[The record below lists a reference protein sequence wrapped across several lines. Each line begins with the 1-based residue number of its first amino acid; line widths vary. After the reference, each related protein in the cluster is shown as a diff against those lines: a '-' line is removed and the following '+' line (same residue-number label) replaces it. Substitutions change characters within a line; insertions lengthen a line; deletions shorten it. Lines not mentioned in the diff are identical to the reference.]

1 MKKLFIL
8 LFMVVSPCILFAQVG
23 IGTNNPQATLDV
35 QGNLRIATRGN
46 GQNDTKILTV
56 NDNGIVNETV
66 LNTIATRK
74 YRQTLSVS
82 PGNANAVIFT
92 NPNAF
97 VDSNIIVR
105 SSNGCARNMI
115 SNFTSSDGA
124 VGFLGGIA
132 RDKPSSS
139 TIEAIAGG
147 ESNYSPRIIV
157 TFDSVTGC
165 SDGGDGTQ
173 FNFSLKK
180 LSNTQYEVR
189 NNGNIAKS
197 ITLIWAEI

>member
-1 MKKLFIL
+1 MKNLFIL
-8 LFMVVSPCILFAQVG
+8 LFMASPLMLLSQVG
-23 IGTNNPQATLDV
+23 IGTQTPQATLDI

-56 NDNGIVNETV
+56 NDNGVVNEAI

-82 PGNANAVIFT
+82 PGNTNAIIFT
-92 NPNAF
+92 NPNGF
-97 VDSNIIVR
+97 VDSSIIVR
-105 SSNGCARNMI
+105 SGNGCARNMI

-132 RDKPSSS
+132 RDKASSS
-139 TIEAIAGG
+139 TIEAIPSS
-147 ESNYSPRIIV
+147 ESSYSPRIIV
-157 TFDSVTGC
+157 TFANVTGC

-173 FNFSLKK
+173 FNFSIKK
-180 LSNTQYEVR
+180 LSNTEYEIR
-189 NNGNIAKS
+189 NNGNIAKT

>member
-1 MKKLFIL
+1 MKNLFIL
-8 LFMVVSPCILFAQVG
+8 LFIASPLMLLSQVG
-23 IGTNNPQATLDV
+23 IGTQTPQATLDI

-56 NDNGIVNETV
+56 NDNGVVNETV

-74 YRQTLSVS
+74 YRQTLNVS
-82 PGNANAVIFT
+82 PGNTNAIIFT
-92 NPNAF
+92 NPNGF

-105 SSNGCARNMI
+105 SSNACSRNMI

-132 RDKPSSS
+132 RDKASSS
-139 TIEAIAGG
+139 TIEAIPSS
-147 ESNYSPRIIV
+147 ESSYSPRIIV
-157 TFDSVTGC
+157 TFANVTGC

-173 FNFSLKK
+173 FNFSIKK
-180 LSNTQYEVR
+180 LSNTEYEIR
-189 NNGNIAKS
+189 NNGNIAKT